1 MKRFFGRPV
10 GIPVILYAL
19 SGLTIAF
26 AAVEAVQILLGS
38 LPEDS
43 IRLAAAPYSLF
54 AHTVAGATFGLIG
67 PLQFGRVLARKFG
80 QLHRIMG
87 RIFVVAGAF
96 LSLSS
101 LSLFWQFP
109 DGATAFVSSAR
120 LVFGIALGVAL
131 IKAMAAIRAR
141 DIPRHRDWM
150 IRAYAVGM
158 GAAMVSIV
166 FIPIYIITGTPPMGI
181 TSDIAFVGSWLA
193 CIGFAEWV
201 VYRLHR
207 KAQPVIA

>member
-1 MKRFFGRPV
+1 M
-10 GIPVILYAL
+10 
-19 SGLTIAF
+19 
-26 AAVEAVQILLGS
+26 
-38 LPEDS
+38 
-43 IRLAAAPYSLF
+43 RLAAAPYSLF

-67 PLQFGRVLARKFG
+67 PLQFGRVLARRFG

-87 RIFVVAGAF
+87 RIFVGAGAF

-109 DGATAFVSSAR
+109 DGARVFVSSAR

-166 FIPIYIITGTPPMGI
+166 FIPIYVITGTPPMGI

-193 CIGFAEWV
+193 CMGFAE
-201 VYRLHR
+201 
-207 KAQPVIA
+207 

>member
-10 GIPVILYAL
+10 GIPALLFAL

-26 AAVEAVQILLGS
+26 AAVEAVQIPLGS

-43 IRLAAAPYSLF
+43 MRLAAAPYSLF

-67 PLQFGRVLARKFG
+67 PLQFGRVLARRFG

-87 RIFVVAGAF
+87 RIFVGAGAF

-109 DGATAFVSSAR
+109 DGATVFVSSAR

-166 FIPIYIITGTPPMGI
+166 FIPIYVITGTPPMGI
-181 TSDIAFVGSWLA
+181 KSDIAFVGSWLA
-193 CIGFAEWV
+193 FIGFAEWV
-201 VYRLHR
+201 IHRLHR
-207 KAQPVIA
+207 RAQPAIA

>member
-10 GIPVILYAL
+10 GIPALLFVL

-38 LPEDS
+38 LPEETM
-43 IRLAAAPYSLF
+43 RLAAAPYSLF
-54 AHTVAGATFGLIG
+54 AHTVAGATYGVIG

-80 QLHRIMG
+80 RLHRIMG
-87 RIFVVAGAF
+87 RIFVGAGVF

-101 LSLFWQFP
+101 LSLLWQFP

-131 IKAMAAIRAR
+131 IKAMVAIRAR
-141 DIPRHRDWM
+141 DIARHRDWM

-166 FIPIYIITGTPPMGI
+166 FIPIYIITGKPPMGI

-201 VYRLHR
+201 IYRLHR